1 MASNSISGAPLHKLS
16 SEPCI
21 GRLRRRRMAKAIASA
36 APMIATAP
44 GINKSPSLE
53 WDAPPNPVCGEPK
66 GMTPSVPV
74 TADVPVEPP
83 APAAEPVVPV
93 TPEPTLLPVPVPV
106 AAPLPL
112 PAGVVAPEPVV
123 PPVPDGVV
131 GVVPGT
137 VGVVDVGTLVGVV
150 GIVVVVVG
158 DAAMKLLVN
167 VVIQV
172 TVLPPPLEEPLH
184 WLIVT
189 GSAVAAP
196 VTSHCTRVLAPPPFP
211 EPLH

>member
-1 MASNSISGAPLHKLS
+1 
-16 SEPCI
+16 
-21 GRLRRRRMAKAIASA
+21 MAKAIARA

-44 GINKSPSLE
+44 GMNRSTSLE

-83 APAAEPVVPV
+83 APAAEPVLPV
-93 TPEPTLLPVPVPV
+93 TPEPV
-106 AAPLPL
+106 AVAVPL
-112 PAGVVAPEPVV
+112 PAGVVPPAPVV
-123 PPVPDGVV
+123 PPVPDGAV

-137 VGVVDVGTLVGVV
+137 VGVVDVGTVVGVV

-158 DAAMKLLVN
+158 DVAMKLLVN
-167 VVIQV
+167 VAIQV

-211 EPLH
+211 EPLHWVTVAPVVLATGAHTTVG

>member
-1 MASNSISGAPLHKLS
+1 
-16 SEPCI
+16 
-21 GRLRRRRMAKAIASA
+21 MAKAIASP
-36 APMIATAP
+36 APIIATAP
-44 GINKSPSLE
+44 GINKSTSLE
-53 WDAPPNPVCGEPK
+53 WDAPPKPVCGEPK
-66 GMTPSVPV
+66 GMTPRVPV

-93 TPEPTLLPVPVPV
+93 TPEPTVLPVP
-106 AAPLPL
+106 AAAPL

-123 PPVPDGVV
+123 PPVPDGAV

-137 VGVVDVGTLVGVV
+137 VGVVDVGTVVGVV

-184 WLIVT
+184 
-189 GSAVAAP
+189 
-196 VTSHCTRVLAPPPFP
+196 
-211 EPLH
+211 

>member
-1 MASNSISGAPLHKLS
+1 
-16 SEPCI
+16 
-21 GRLRRRRMAKAIASA
+21 
-36 APMIATAP
+36 
-44 GINKSPSLE
+44 
-53 WDAPPNPVCGEPK
+53 
-66 GMTPSVPV
+66 
-74 TADVPVEPP
+74 
-83 APAAEPVVPV
+83 
-93 TPEPTLLPVPVPV
+93 
-106 AAPLPL
+106 
-112 PAGVVAPEPVV
+112 
-123 PPVPDGVV
+123 
-131 GVVPGT
+131 VVPGT
-137 VGVVDVGTLVGVV
+137 VGVVDVGTVVGVVGIVVGVV